1 MSVAKNS
8 LDNTGHSSDAID
20 WDDMVYHPA
29 FGADID
35 PKAGLHPATEALQ
48 ALKYESEDPDA
59 NARSYKE
66 EGNYYYKGKDFSKAI
81 LSYTGGLRA
90 KSSDR
95 KLNAILYTNRAVCHF
110 YLKNYRSCI
119 RDCKSAV
126 SLSPDYVK
134 AYVKGI
140 EACLA
145 LSKIDEALELS
156 STGLNVLPSS
166 PELLEVQYRVLKK
179 QMELDKEVEQRSK
192 LGCRKEN
199 DMNTEYEILKSRGI
213 DVNLKLKPIDMPEVG
228 CSTFYVDSLGK
239 FHWPILFMYPEFGQT
254 DFLRDVIE
262 SSTIIDCLRLVFDMN
277 QPPPPWDPKRLYS
290 LEDDAIEVY
299 FEHDKMKKFI
309 LCSLQCTIKKLT
321 KQNGFSVGR
330 DLLIILHVIS
340 KRSTHFYSSWKD
352 EKI

>member
-1 MSVAKNS
+1 MQLLFFIFAYLGLCNRQLNSLYITSKYRMSVAKNS

-20 WDDMVYHPA
+20 WDVY
-29 FGADID
+29 ID

-199 DMNTEYEILKSRGI
+199 DMNTEYEILKVI
-213 DVNLKLKPIDMPEVG
+213 N
-228 CSTFYVDSLGK
+228 
-239 FHWPILFMYPEFGQT
+239 Q
-254 DFLRDVIE
+254 FL
-262 SSTIIDCLRLVFDMN
+262 
-277 QPPPPWDPKRLYS
+277 
-290 LEDDAIEVY
+290 
-299 FEHDKMKKFI
+299 
-309 LCSLQCTIKKLT
+309 
-321 KQNGFSVGR
+321 
-330 DLLIILHVIS
+330 LLIDNIELCILSHLFIITYLVIVQF
-340 KRSTHFYSSWKD
+340 R
-352 EKI
+352 

>member
-8 LDNTGHSSDAID
+8 LDNTGNSNDAID

-48 ALKYESEDPDA
+48 ALKYESEDSDA

-90 KSSDR
+90 KSSDS

-119 RDCKSAV
+119 RDS
-126 SLSPDYVK
+126 
-134 AYVKGI
+134 YVKGI

-156 STGLNVLPSS
+156 STGLNILPSS
-166 PELLEVQYRVLKK
+166 PELLDVQYKVLKK
-179 QMELDKEVEQRSK
+179 QMELDKEVEQRSR
-192 LGCRKEN
+192 LDCRKEN

-262 SSTIIDCLRLVFDMN
+262 SSMIIDCLKLVFDVN

-299 FEHDKMKKFI
+299 FEHDIMKKFI
-309 LCSLQCTIKKLT
+309 LCSPQCTIKKLT